1 MQMLTALRMWPARRW
16 AVAGIAALVSTVAL
30 AIPTALIPNPIFG
43 RAIAPEWWSWPVTII
58 TGVLAGVLIAT
69 YVAIPR
75 NRVPVGASTG
85 SDATGPAALGTDATG
100 QDTSDGNTTPDSTLR
115 GASGEHLDKAGK
127 AGVIG
132 GLVSFFAVGCPVCNK
147 LVLIALGTTGAM
159 QWFAPI
165 QPILAVGAIA
175 LLVWALRRRLLNET
189 SCAVRIPAAS

>member
-1 MQMLTALRMWPARRW
+1 MNALRMWPARRW
-16 AVAGIAALVSTVAL
+16 GVAAIAAVLSTVAL

-58 TGVLAGVLIAT
+58 TGLLAGLLVAT
-69 YVAIPR
+69 YVAVPR
-75 NRVPVGASTG
+75 PRVEADPSVDAS
-85 SDATGPAALGTDATG
+85 A
-100 QDTSDGNTTPDSTLR
+100 DSTP
-115 GASGEHLDKAGK
+115 GGDGSEHLDKAGK

-147 LVLIALGTTGAM
+147 LVLIALGTTGAV

-165 QPILAVGAIA
+165 QPILAVAAVA
-175 LLVWALRRRLLNET
+175 LLVWALRRRLLNEF

>member
-1 MQMLTALRMWPARRW
+1 MMTALRMWPARRW
-16 AVAGIAALVSTVAL
+16 VVAAIAALVSTVAL
-30 AIPTALIPNPIFG
+30 AIPTALISNPIFG

-58 TGVLAGVLIAT
+58 TGLMAGMLIAT

-75 NRVPVGASTG
+75 TGIDASTG
-85 SDATGPAALGTDATG
+85 FEHSQTDG
-100 QDTSDGNTTPDSTLR
+100 DMTPDSTAPR
-115 GASGEHLDKAGK
+115 AADEHLDKAGK

-147 LVLIALGTTGAM
+147 LVLIALGSTGAM

-165 QPILAVGAIA
+165 QPILAVAAIA

-189 SCAVRIPAAS
+189 SCTVRIPTAP

>member
-1 MQMLTALRMWPARRW
+1 MWPARRW
-16 AVAGIAALVSTVAL
+16 GIAAIAAVVSTVAL

-58 TGVLAGVLIAT
+58 TGVLAGLLVAT

-75 NRVPVGASTG
+75 SN
-85 SDATGPAALGTDATG
+85 TDADAG
-100 QDTSDGNTTPDSTLR
+100 VDSTLDGE
-115 GASGEHLDKAGK
+115 GAEHLDKAGK

-147 LVLIALGTTGAM
+147 LILIALGTTGAV

-165 QPILAVGAIA
+165 QPILAVAAVA
-175 LLVWALRRRLLNET
+175 LLVWALRRRLLNES
-189 SCAVRIPAAS
+189 SCAVRIPTAS